1 MIVRLLL
8 AAVVAAALLGA
19 AMPVVDDARH
29 DHARTDAERAAGSIA
44 EAIADLHRSS
54 DPVPRG
60 VPGAERAVTVDL
72 PEGTT
77 VTVGGQTNLSP
88 SDGRDDTTE
97 PDDGASDVVTYRVR
111 GGTTG
116 RTTVDVDVRVVT
128 DGAVGPD
135 EDGLVLR
142 DGERAVLRYELVD
155 GEPTVTVTRLYN
167 R

>member
-8 AAVVAAALLGA
+8 AAIVAVALLGA
-19 AMPVVDDARH
+19 AMPVVEDARH
-29 DHARTDAERAAGSIA
+29 DHARTDADRAAKSIA
-44 EAIADLHRSS
+44 ATITDLHRSS

-60 VPGAERAVTVDL
+60 VPGAERVVTVDL

-77 VTVGGQTNLSP
+77 VTIGGRTNHSS
-88 SDGRDDTTE
+88 SDGGVDVTG
-97 PDDGASDVVTYRVR
+97 PDGGTSDVVSYRVR

-128 DGAVGPD
+128 DGSVRPD
-135 EDGLVLR
+135 GEGLALR
-142 DGERAVLRYELVD
+142 DGERAVLRYELVHD
-155 GEPTVTVTRLYN
+155 EPTVTVTRLYN

>member
-29 DHARTDAERAAGSIA
+29 DHARTDADRAATSIA
-44 EAIADLHRSS
+44 EAITDLHRSS

-60 VPGAERAVTVDL
+60 VPGAERVVTVDL
-72 PEGTT
+72 SEGAS
-77 VTVGGQTNLSP
+77 VTVGGEPNLSS
-88 SDGRDDTTE
+88 SDGGDNATE
-97 PDDGASDVVTYRVR
+97 PDDVPGSVVSYRVQ

-116 RTTVDVDVRVVT
+116 RTAVDVDVRAVT
-128 DGAVGPD
+128 DGEGGPD
-135 EDGLVLR
+135 HDGLVLR